1 MKQHSDDYKLTAVKY
16 YLENN
21 TPMRYVCKKI
31 FKCKYQSLS
40 KWKMRFQ
47 KEGKIERKPRNNKDL
62 KITPQIVS
70 FVKQNVRI
78 QPTITLWELSKLVD
92 KQFSIKLSD
101 HTIYNILHQNK
112 ITRKRLKNKYYPEK
126 KEGQEKDDLS
136 TFYKQLS
143 AYKYDKTICLDET
156 SIYLNMTSSYGRS
169 KTGTRAIYKTNK
181 YPFKRYNML
190 CAISANKVI
199 GYVLYKDLI
208 CGVKTQNIIDFY
220 NEVIKDKYK
229 DHLIIMDNAVIHK
242 SKIVRQTI
250 EESGN
255 HLLYSVPYHP
265 ETNAIEEF
273 FSQLK
278 HYIKKESPN
287 TYDDIQLV
295 IKDIIKNKITKEHL
309 TNYLKHSFRMYKN
322 K

>member
-1 MKQHSDDYKLTAVKY
+1 MKQHSDDYKLTVVKY

-21 TPMRYVCKKI
+21 KPMRYVCNKI

-40 KWKMRFQ
+40 KWKLRFQ
-47 KEGKIERKPRNNKDL
+47 KEGKIIRKERDNPKL
-62 KITPQIVS
+62 KITPDIIS
-70 FVKQNVRI
+70 FVKQNVRLH
-78 QPTITLWELSKLVD
+78 PTITLWELSKLVD
-92 KQFSIKLSD
+92 KQFKVKLSD
-101 HTIYNILHQNK
+101 HSIYNILHQSK

-126 KEGQEKDDLS
+126 KEGQEQDDLK
-136 TFYKQLS
+136 TFYQQLS
-143 AYKYDKTICLDET
+143 KYKYDKTICLDET

-169 KTGTRAIYKTNK
+169 KSGTSAIHKTNK

-190 CAISANKVI
+190 CAISADKVV
-199 GYVLYKDLI
+199 GYVLYKDLKGGI
-208 CGVKTQNIIDFY
+208 KTTNIIDFY
-220 NEVIKDKYK
+220 NDVIKNNYK

-250 EESGN
+250 EESSN

-278 HYIKKESPN
+278 HYIKKQSPN

-309 TNYLKHSFRMYKN
+309 TNYLKHSFRLYKN

>member
-16 YLENN
+16 YLENDK
-21 TPMRYVCKKI
+21 PMRYVCNKI

-40 KWKMRFQ
+40 KWKLRFQ
-47 KEGKIERKPRNNKDL
+47 KEGKIDRKKRDNHKL
-62 KITPQIVS
+62 KITPEMIS
-70 FVKQNVRI
+70 FVKQNVGLH
-78 QPTITLWELSKLVD
+78 PTITLWELSKLVD
-92 KQFSIKLSD
+92 EQFKVKLSD
-101 HTIYNILHQNK
+101 HSIYNILHQSK

-126 KEGQEKDDLS
+126 KEGQEKDDLK

-143 AYKYDKTICLDET
+143 QYKYDKTICLDET

-169 KTGTRAIYKTNK
+169 KSGTRAIYKINK

-190 CAISANKVI
+190 CAISANKVV
-199 GYVLYKDLI
+199 GYVLYKDLKGGI
-208 CGVKTQNIIDFY
+208 KTNNIIDFY
-220 NEVIKDKYK
+220 NDVIKDNYK
-229 DHLIIMDNAVIHK
+229 DHLLIMDNAVIHK

-255 HLLYSVPYHP
+255 HLLYSVPFHP

-278 HYIKKESPN
+278 HYIKKQSPN

-295 IKDIIKNKITKEHL
+295 IKDINKNKITKEHL
-309 TNYLKHSFRMYKN
+309 TNYLKHSFRIYKH

>member
-16 YLENN
+16 YLENDK
-21 TPMRYVCKKI
+21 PMRYVCNKI

-40 KWKMRFQ
+40 KWKIRFQ
-47 KEGKIERKPRNNKDL
+47 KDGKIIRKERDNPKL
-62 KITPQIVS
+62 KITPEIIS
-70 FVKQNVRI
+70 FVKRNVRL
-78 QPTITLWELSKLVD
+78 QPTVTLWKLSKLVY
-92 KQFSIKLSD
+92 KQFKVKLSD
-101 HTIYNILHQNK
+101 HSIYNILHQSK

-126 KEGQEKDDLS
+126 KEGQEQDDLKN
-136 TFYKQLS
+136 FYQQLS
-143 AYKYDKTICLDET
+143 QYKYDKTICLDET

-169 KTGTRAIYKTNK
+169 KSGTRAIYKTNK

-190 CAISANKVI
+190 CAISANKVV
-199 GYVLYKDLI
+199 GYVLYKDLKGGI
-208 CGVKTQNIIDFY
+208 KTNNIIDFY
-220 NEVIKDKYK
+220 NDVIKDNYK
-229 DHLIIMDNAVIHK
+229 DHLLIMDNAVIHK

-250 EESGN
+250 EKSGN

-278 HYIKKESPN
+278 HYIKKYSPN

-295 IKDIIKNKITKEHL
+295 IKDIIKYNITKEHL